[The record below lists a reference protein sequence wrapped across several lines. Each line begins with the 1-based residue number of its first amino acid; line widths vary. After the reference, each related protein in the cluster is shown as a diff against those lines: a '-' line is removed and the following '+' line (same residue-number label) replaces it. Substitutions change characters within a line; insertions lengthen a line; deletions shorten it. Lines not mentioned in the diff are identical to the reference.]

1 MTAQESS
8 SVQAPGSR
16 SVREGKERRRER
28 EERGRYWRIFSMDQI
43 VSINQNFSGISMFRG
58 VALFEGLANCYQ
70 QSRLQDDAIPSF
82 FFFY

>member
-1 MTAQESS
+1 
-8 SVQAPGSR
+8 
-16 SVREGKERRRER
+16 
-28 EERGRYWRIFSMDQI
+28 MDQI

-82 FFFY
+82 FFLLNFFSEGSGGNVKKQKRSLTTT

>member
-1 MTAQESS
+1 
-8 SVQAPGSR
+8 
-16 SVREGKERRRER
+16 
-28 EERGRYWRIFSMDQI
+28 MDQI

-82 FFFY
+82 FFFIEFLF